1 MRFVFFFFFFSF
13 PLRLGH
19 HKKQTLP
26 KCGWMRALRS
36 ILHSFGDR
44 NLFLWSK
51 NFSFPFML
59 FNAFKAISSSNKVSS
74 KAQPRYVTWE
84 SCFTLIFYSFPA
96 LLILCLLAK
105 RTDLVLSSPKC
116 MLNLL
121 STNQSQTFSK
131 SLFSYFSVFLTSLC
145 CCMRY
150 ESSVCKNRFN
160 FTV

>member
-1 MRFVFFFFFFSF
+1 MSFIQFSAKTDTLTLCDLYFFFFFSF

-96 LLILCLLAK
+96 FLIYAYLQKEQIWFYPL
-105 RTDLVLSSPKC
+105 R
-116 MLNLL
+116 
-121 STNQSQTFSK
+121 
-131 SLFSYFSVFLTSLC
+131 
-145 CCMRY
+145 
-150 ESSVCKNRFN
+150 SVCLIYYQRTNRKHFQN
-160 FTV
+160 PCLVIFQFF